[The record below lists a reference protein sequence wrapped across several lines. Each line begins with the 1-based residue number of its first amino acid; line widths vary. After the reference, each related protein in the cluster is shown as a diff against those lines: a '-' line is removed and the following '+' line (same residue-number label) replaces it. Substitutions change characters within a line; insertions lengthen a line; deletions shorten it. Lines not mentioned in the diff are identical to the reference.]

1 MPAKKGNYFTQMAQ
15 KANQALVYARIDKL
29 VNSEATHVKAYAT
42 VNLGGSFSV
51 HGVRVVDGQKGLFVK
66 MPQTSYKKHDG
77 TMGYQDV
84 FHPTTA
90 DARAELN
97 ARVLEAYQQKLAE
110 DPTQAAASPGRNFN
124 LLEDVDPDDPFADL
138 GPEPPFDMGM

>member
-29 VNSEATHVKAYAT
+29 VNSETTHVKAYAT

-51 HGVRVVDGQKGLFVK
+51 HGVKIVDGQNGLFVR
-66 MPQTSYKKHDG
+66 MPQNSYKKRDG
-77 TMGYQDV
+77 TMGYRDV

-97 ARVLEAYQQKLAE
+97 AKVLEAYQQKLAE
-110 DPTQAAASPGRNFN
+110 DPNQAASGSSRNFGIMEA
-124 LLEDVDPDDPFADL
+124 LDPDDPFADF
-138 GPEPPFDMGM
+138 GPEPPFDMEM

>member
-1 MPAKKGNYFTQMAQ
+1 MPDKKGNYFKQMAQ
-15 KANQALVYARIDKL
+15 KANQAIVYARIDKL
-29 VNSEATHVKAYAT
+29 VNSDATHVKAYAT
-42 VNLGGSFSV
+42 VNLGGAFSV
-51 HGVRVVDGQKGLFVK
+51 HGVKVVDGQKGLFVR
-66 MPQTSYKKHDG
+66 MPQNSYQKRDG

-138 GPEPPFDMGM
+138 EPEPPFDMGM

>member
-1 MPAKKGNYFTQMAQ
+1 MK
-15 KANQALVYARIDKL
+15 
-29 VNSEATHVKAYAT
+29 
-42 VNLGGSFSV
+42 
-51 HGVRVVDGQKGLFVK
+51 VVDGQKGLFVK
-66 MPQTSYKKHDG
+66 MPQNSYQKRDG

-110 DPTQAAASPGRNFN
+110 DPTQAATSPDRNFN

-138 GPEPPFDMGM
+138 EPEPPFDMGM

>member
-1 MPAKKGNYFTQMAQ
+1 MPAKKGSYFSQMAQ
-15 KANQALVYARIDKL
+15 KANQALVYARIDK
-29 VNSEATHVKAYAT
+29 AYAT

-51 HGVRVVDGQKGLFVK
+51 HGVKVVDGQKGLFVR

-97 ARVLEAYQQKLAE
+97 AKVLEAYQQKLAE
-110 DPTQAAASPGRNFN
+110 DPSQAATGPGRSYGI
-124 LLEDVDPDDPFADL
+124 LDGADPDDPFADF
-138 GPEPPFDMGM
+138 GPEPPFGMEM